1 MEHVLRGRPCFCGL
15 SVLVVVVSHLVLGI
29 NSASADFN
37 VSEDSFCISNAP
49 GYCFAM
55 AAFSRWY
62 YLNRSEDQPLRKALD
77 KKVQTQIARQL
88 QEFYAKNLIKIQADY
103 CSANQ
108 SDQTESFKH
117 LATALTMGEPRIVL
131 LMNKTRSGPVLHA
144 VLAYNWV
151 PELQLLKIYDPNYN
165 GQERVIDL
173 ERGEYTSLDITYHAI
188 CFPEV
193 FHNHGGLVSK
203 MENLYQ
209 AYLEKR
215 MATAPIP
222 WRRAASTAADRASKT
237 ERYSRGPTR

>member
-15 SVLVVVVSHLVLGI
+15 SVLVVVVSLLVLGI
-29 NSASADFN
+29 NSASADVN

-117 LATALTMGEPRIVL
+117 LATALTMGEPR
-131 LMNKTRSGPVLHA
+131 
-144 VLAYNWV
+144 
-151 PELQLLKIYDPNYN
+151 
-165 GQERVIDL
+165 
-173 ERGEYTSLDITYHAI
+173 
-188 CFPEV
+188 
-193 FHNHGGLVSK
+193 
-203 MENLYQ
+203 
-209 AYLEKR
+209 
-215 MATAPIP
+215 
-222 WRRAASTAADRASKT
+222 
-237 ERYSRGPTR
+237 